1 MTKDATVAAIAAIL
15 AITGMVFY
23 VSGGLTGMVTDNG
36 IATNTSM
43 ATDNGM
49 ATDTSMA
56 TEDPHA
62 LRIPE
67 QVEWRSV
74 RIPLAQIEPPTLYQK
89 EEVVG
94 DTAINFCQDSDNGIT
109 PAIAGS
115 VTRYIPGV
123 GNVAYSDACVS
134 GLVGVGEESVSFV
147 KEYYC
152 VSIGTYTRMFSN
164 FIPCEM
170 GCVDGACQ

>member
-23 VSGGLTGMVTDNG
+23 VSGGLTGMATDNG
-36 IATNTSM
+36 IATDTDM
-43 ATDNGM
+43 ATDNGI
-49 ATDTSMA
+49 ATDNGL
-56 TEDPHA
+56 DPHA

-74 RIPLAQIEPPTLYQK
+74 RIPLPQIEPPTLYQT

-115 VTRYIPGV
+115 VTMYIPGV

-134 GLVGVGEESVSFV
+134 GLVGVGEESSAYVR
-147 KEYYC
+147 EYYC

-170 GCVDGACQ
+170 GCVDGACR